1 MKSFKILLFFLFALT
16 FTPSIIGAQA
26 TSKALPALESVKTI
40 EVKVKGVG
48 CADDIVSIS
57 ANVEKLEGV
66 SRCKTVKKGA
76 TTKFEIYLLP
86 SMVSEEAIHAAIENT
101 PGCKNPDDRPYK
113 VKQ

>member
-1 MKSFKILLFFLFALT
+1 MKSLKILVVFFLA
-16 FTPSIIGAQA
+16 FTLIPNVISAQ
-26 TSKALPALESVKTI
+26 TVSKALPKLESVKTI

-48 CADDIVSIS
+48 CADDILSIS
-57 ANVEKLEGV
+57 TNVEKLEGV

-86 SMVSEEAIHAAIENT
+86 SMVSEESIHAAIEDT
-101 PGCKNPDDRPYK
+101 PGCKNPNDRPYK

>member
-1 MKSFKILLFFLFALT
+1 MKSIKISVVAFLVFY
-16 FTPSIIGAQA
+16 
-26 TSKALPALESVKTI
+26 ALPNFMIAQTSNALPKLESVETI

-48 CADDIVSIS
+48 CADDIKSIA

-76 TTKFEIYLLP
+76 VTKFEVYLLP
-86 SMVSEEAIHAAIENT
+86 SMVNVDAIHAAIEDT
-101 PGCKNPDDRPYK
+101 PGCQNPNDRPYK